1 VRRQEFC
8 QKNASAPETTTATRK
23 LNVAAGRSSAQ
34 VDAGS
39 GAFQSAPIGLPTR
52 TGAAMKRSS
61 MTCVRAGVLLAL
73 GGACAYADARSAV
86 GALAR
91 APRSIAVS
99 NCSDSGP
106 GSLRDAVANAVSGD
120 LVDLS
125 SLGCSTITLTSGQI
139 EIPQDDLYLKYSGE
153 GGTPPTIEANLSSRV
168 LHHTGTGTL
177 RLVGLTIRNGKYD
190 NTNVYLPVHPRGGC
204 IYSAG
209 SVYLAGSTVSG
220 CTARDTRGEDAAGGG
235 IYASGALTLSHSTVS
250 GNTSTSTARFA
261 DGGGAFAHG
270 AIEVDYS
277 SVSGNVASGLD
288 YLNRGGGLCVFNAGT
303 ATSRIAHS
311 TIDGNRADRG
321 AGLIASGIGSSG
333 AAIEIDESTISG
345 NSANAYAAVY
355 IDGPFTLNA
364 STIAF
369 NQSGSGPGVEIAA
382 SGYTVRFESSIV
394 ANNFGG
400 GTEYDLGD
408 RGYPL
413 TIAGANNLVVA
424 ANGIA
429 LPADTIGTDP
439 QLLPLADNGGPTRTH
454 ALAAGSPALDA
465 GNDLAGGATDQRGA
479 GFPRVFG
486 AAADIGAFE
495 QQTPSD
501 TIFADGF
508 E

>member
-1 VRRQEFC
+1 
-8 QKNASAPETTTATRK
+8 
-23 LNVAAGRSSAQ
+23 
-34 VDAGS
+34 
-39 GAFQSAPIGLPTR
+39 
-52 TGAAMKRSS
+52 MKQTS
-61 MTCVRAGVLLAL
+61 MTCVRASVLLAL
-73 GGACAYADARSAV
+73 GGACAQADAQSASRAYTATRV
-86 GALAR
+86 IAAGALAQV
-91 APRSIAVS
+91 PRSIVVS
-99 NCSDSGP
+99 NCNDNGP

-125 SLGCSTITLTSGQI
+125 SLGCSTITLSSGQI
-139 EIPQDDLYLKYSGE
+139 EIPQNDLYLKYSGE
-153 GGTPPTIEANLSSRV
+153 GATPPTIDANLTSRV
-168 LHHTGTGTL
+168 LHHTGSGTL

-235 IYASGALTLSHSTVS
+235 IYTLDALTLSHSTVS

-270 AIEVDYS
+270 AVEVDYS
-277 SVSGNVASGLD
+277 SVSGNTASGLG

-303 ATSRIAHS
+303 ATSRIVHS

-321 AGLIASGIGSSG
+321 AGLIVSGLGSSG
-333 AAIEIDESTISG
+333 AAIEIDDSTISG
-345 NSANAYAAVY
+345 NSANVYAAVY
-355 IDGPFTLNA
+355 VDGPFTLRA

-382 SGYTVRFESSIV
+382 PGYAVNFDSSIV
-394 ANNFGG
+394 ANNLSGAA
-400 GTEYDLGD
+400 EYDLGD
-408 RGYPL
+408 RGYRL
-413 TIAGANNLVVA
+413 TIGGANNLVVA
-424 ANGIA
+424 ANAIA
-429 LPADTIGTDP
+429 LPADTIDTDP

-454 ALAAGSPALDA
+454 ALAATSPALDA
-465 GNDLAGGATDQRGA
+465 GNDLAGDASDQRGD

-495 QQTPSD
+495 RQTPND